1 MNKLKR
7 ILMLGAVAAAV
18 AVPAYAQT
26 QPQGSTQAAQAG
38 QGDEAAKNK
47 LYEDFLAARK
57 KWKDSATGPTG
68 AENYKAAYELGKQYV
83 EKYGAADD
91 DYAKYVKKFVA
102 DYDTYQKAARR
113 AQLEPLIKDE
123 KYGDAFTL
131 GKQLLAENPND
142 LATLYLLS
150 FGAVKATTSAAKD
163 EQYNAE
169 ATGYAKKALQLMEQ
183 GKTFVEGTPIPQ
195 KDEKLAL
202 LNYGLGLFSR
212 KSAPSEAAGY
222 FLKAA
227 QYNSGLKTDAQT
239 YGLLAQAYESDY
251 ESVAKDFADK
261 YKDAAA
267 AETPEGQAAKTK
279 VDAVTDR
286 LIDAYARAVSY
297 AGTDTKYASLKPTWM
312 ERLTEL
318 YKYRHEGS
326 DAGLQELIA
335 GITSKPLP
343 AVTASQPQ
351 ATTSAQ
357 TPSKSN

>member
-26 QPQGSTQAAQAG
+26 QPQGSGQAAQTA
-38 QGDEAAKNK
+38 QTDEAAKNK

-57 KWKDSATGPTG
+57 KWKDTATGPTG
-68 AENYKAAYELGKQYV
+68 AENYKAAYDLGKQYV

-102 DYDTYQKAARR
+102 DYDTYQKASRR
-113 AQLEPLIKDE
+113 AQLEPLVKAQ
-123 KYGDAFTL
+123 KYPEAFAL
-131 GKQLLAENPND
+131 GKELLAENPDD

-150 FGAVKATTSAAKD
+150 FGAINATTAKD
-163 EQYNAE
+163 EKYDAE
-169 ATGYAKKALQLMEQ
+169 AIGYAKKALQLMEQ

-195 KDEKLAL
+195 KEEKLAL
-202 LNYGLGLFSR
+202 LNYGLGLFTR
-212 KSAPSEAAGY
+212 KSAPSESAGY
-222 FLKAA
+222 LLKAA
-227 QYNSGLKTDAQT
+227 QYNSGLKSDAQT

-251 ESVAKDFADK
+251 EKLAKDYADK
-261 YKDAAA
+261 YKDPAA
-267 AETPEGQAAKTK
+267 AETPEGQAAKAK

-286 LIDAYARAVSY
+286 LIDAYARAVAY
-297 AGTDTKYASLKPTWM
+297 AGNDAKFSPVKPTWM

-357 TPSKSN
+357 TPSMSN